1 MLSRLFACFLVLAAV
16 GLAAPEAAAQSS
28 TERSE
33 TRSRRGASSE
43 AQATRRPRSAAQL
56 ANDQRMRQCGAEWR
70 GMSTAQRGSRTWRT
84 FMPECNRR
92 LRGAETPARSRGRS
106 RT

>member
-1 MLSRLFACFLVLAAV
+1 MLSRLLACFLVLSTI
-16 GLAAPEAAAQSS
+16 GLAAPDASAQSS

-33 TRSRRGASSE
+33 TRSRRPASSE
-43 AQATRRPRSAAQL
+43 GQSARRPRSAAQL
-56 ANDQRMRQCGAEWR
+56 ANDQRLRQCGAEWR
-70 GMSTAQRGSRTWRT
+70 GMSAAQRGSRTWRT

-92 LRGAETPARSRGRS
+92 LRGAETPARSRARS